1 MFLYGLTEMKK
12 NLRCEDEDKKK
23 IIEQQYRR
31 HQLTHTHIWHM
42 DINFVIA
49 ITSNDLGLAVYNEHR
64 ANVVTN
70 IQVI

>member
-42 DINFVIA
+42 DINFVD
-49 ITSNDLGLAVYNEHR
+49 SNYE
-64 ANVVTN
+64 
-70 IQVI
+70 Q